1 MSKAKRIKG
10 KKDYRDLTSDAQF
23 YYEKLIQL
31 FNDSFI
37 FGEEIEENI
46 GYLDNLIDAIRT
58 SYEHELDDAY
68 DRIDELEEKIE
79 ELE

>member
-1 MSKAKRIKG
+1 MAKRIKG

-23 YYEKLIQL
+23 YYEKLVQTLNDNLL
-31 FNDSFI
+31 FDSDI
-37 FGEEIEENI
+37 KENI
-46 GYLDNLIDAIRT
+46 ECLDNLIDCIRT
-58 SYEHELDDAY
+58 SYEKVIDEVY

>member
-1 MSKAKRIKG
+1 MAKRIKG
-10 KKDYRDLTSDAQF
+10 KKDYRDLSNEAQF

-46 GYLDNLIDAIRT
+46 EYLDNLIDCIRT
-58 SYEHELDDAY
+58 SYEKIIDDAY
-68 DRIDELEEKIE
+68 DKIDELEEKIE
-79 ELE
+79 ELD

>member
-1 MSKAKRIKG
+1 MVKRIKG

-46 GYLDNLIDAIRT
+46 EYLDNLIDCIRT
-58 SYEHELDDAY
+58 SYEKTIDDAY

-79 ELE
+79 ELD